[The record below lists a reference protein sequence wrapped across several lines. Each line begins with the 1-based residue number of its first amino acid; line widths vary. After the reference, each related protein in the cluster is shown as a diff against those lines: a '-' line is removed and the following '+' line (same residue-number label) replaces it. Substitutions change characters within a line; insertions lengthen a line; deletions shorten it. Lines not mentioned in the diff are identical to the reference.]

1 MRTKQALDG
10 SAQRM
15 RDLPLFN
22 RHRRLYRIALCSALG
37 VSLLSPNPVGAQ
49 EPTPAET
56 AAASQAGPSNSELAA
71 AEAVPIDSGVVE
83 AVQSQPSRRNIAA
96 LVEDVAGPVD
106 TPLERSGGELV
117 SENPSASVA
126 IDDGQVTMEGPTGTS
141 IGVSVGSDEAPSS
154 IVGGAEV
161 RLDALPDTAVVTRPT
176 EDGVQIATVLK
187 SEAAPSAVE
196 YSMDLPPATKLAETE
211 DGSIAITVPTTTLEP
226 TPESAAKLEAQVETV
241 VDALDAGTMTE
252 SQALTVLEAAKPV
265 ELTSVQSEQTIATIE
280 QPWAFDANGQAIPTS
295 YELDGNVLTQTVH
308 TTSDTAYPVVADP
321 SWYWWVG
328 TAAMCASSVGLLFSG
343 VGLTAKFAKATKIIN
358 RMPKLKAAVAKLGG
372 LRATLSAMDN
382 WARKFGKVNA
392 ATRAKL
398 QVVAAFGLNM
408 ILDALGIGS
417 CVGLVREMRK

>member
-154 IVGGAEV
+154 IVGGAEFV
-161 RLDALPDTAVVTRPT
+161 SMHFRTPLWSPDQLR
-176 EDGVQIATVLK
+176 
-187 SEAAPSAVE
+187 
-196 YSMDLPPATKLAETE
+196 
-211 DGSIAITVPTTTLEP
+211 
-226 TPESAAKLEAQVETV
+226 
-241 VDALDAGTMTE
+241 TE
-252 SQALTVLEAAKPV
+252 SRSQR
-265 ELTSVQSEQTIATIE
+265 
-280 QPWAFDANGQAIPTS
+280 F
-295 YELDGNVLTQTVH
+295 
-308 TTSDTAYPVVADP
+308 
-321 SWYWWVG
+321 
-328 TAAMCASSVGLLFSG
+328 
-343 VGLTAKFAKATKIIN
+343 
-358 RMPKLKAAVAKLGG
+358 
-372 LRATLSAMDN
+372 
-382 WARKFGKVNA
+382 
-392 ATRAKL
+392 
-398 QVVAAFGLNM
+398 
-408 ILDALGIGS
+408 
-417 CVGLVREMRK
+417 